1 MVMLSYM
8 GRKISARYVVLY
20 GHIKCESG
28 GVGHLMDPQVR
39 MDSFWLQL
47 DFTYP

>member
-1 MVMLSYM
+1 MIVLTHV
-8 GRKISARYVVLY
+8 RREISANYGILH

-47 DFTYP
+47 DFT